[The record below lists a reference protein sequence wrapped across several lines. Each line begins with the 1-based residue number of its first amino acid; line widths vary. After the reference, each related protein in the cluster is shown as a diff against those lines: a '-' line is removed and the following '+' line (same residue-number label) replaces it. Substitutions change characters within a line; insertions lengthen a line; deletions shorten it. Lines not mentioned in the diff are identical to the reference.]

1 MIQWLS
7 GFIDRLFVVAGALVF
22 SQAPQYFN
30 QYMHRLTG
38 HSEELKIH
46 IRSIQQAAAKNGL
59 ELPEYLGTFTRHQDS
74 IINSHGI
81 LMEEMFSRYSALS
94 QASLALQESTPLT
107 RPFIFIRHLNLD
119 IAKATV
125 LQFQPGLLLTTE
137 GVVYAIAGMGIGYAL
152 FQLIKF
158 IVSPIFKKRIEK
170 KI

>member
-107 RPFIFIRHLNLD
+107 RPFIFIRSHCFT
-119 IAKATV
+119 ISAR
-125 LQFQPGLLLTTE
+125 LTFDYRRSCLRYRRN
-137 GVVYAIAGMGIGYAL
+137 GNRICS
-152 FQLIKF
+152 
-158 IVSPIFKKRIEK
+158 VSINQVHCFSNF
-170 KI
+170 